1 MNKYQKIAFGAPVAL
16 AVAFIIAL
24 VYGIDGLGLTIIVT
38 LVIALHTLPV
48 TWRIIFGVIQMV
60 GAILAFTGHT
70 VGKVGDVIA
79 DAAFVRRQGLSTSS
93 HKVPDWDNPNLVT
106 SASSNESRGFLDD
119 ALQPY
124 PAS

>member
-38 LVIALHTLPV
+38 LVVALLTLPA

-79 DAAFVRRQGLSTSS
+79 DAAFVRRQSLSSY
-93 HKVPDWDNPNLVT
+93 KVPDWDLVKVG
-106 SASSNESRGFLDD
+106 SNESGGFLDEV
-119 ALQPY
+119 LQPH